1 MPILISCK
9 SSPSA
14 ANAILHSSHKILTGA
29 ENFTMPDDLD
39 PTTARL
45 VAELAASMLPAL
57 TKALA
62 SAVPAGDFAGAAE
75 RMNRTAT
82 DLRNEITKA
91 MRSGIDDSRAGR
103 SIIMQSLGTL
113 TEEILSLRKS
123 LDRMPDILQSGI
135 NSINIQPQQVA
146 SEPPENVMN
155 MLDEISSRIDALTQ
169 GVKAF
174 FETYA
179 EQREIDGA
187 TSIPI
192 SQAGIN
198 ADVISGLEG
207 LIKAEGKTHSKE
219 LEELSREISALVEE
233 NNTALVH
240 EVREAVSEEIAES
253 GGVSVGGNGGGDDSV
268 RKLARLAVMISGACL
283 VMTVINAVILLFK

>member
-1 MPILISCK
+1 
-9 SSPSA
+9 
-14 ANAILHSSHKILTGA
+14 
-29 ENFTMPDDLD
+29 
-39 PTTARL
+39 
-45 VAELAASMLPAL
+45 
-57 TKALA
+57 
-62 SAVPAGDFAGAAE
+62 
-75 RMNRTAT
+75 
-82 DLRNEITKA
+82 
-91 MRSGIDDSRAGR
+91 
-103 SIIMQSLGTL
+103 
-113 TEEILSLRKS
+113 
-123 LDRMPDILQSGI
+123 
-135 NSINIQPQQVA
+135 
-146 SEPPENVMN
+146 MN

>member
-1 MPILISCK
+1 
-9 SSPSA
+9 
-14 ANAILHSSHKILTGA
+14 
-29 ENFTMPDDLD
+29 MPDDLD

-75 RMNRTAT
+75 RMNRTAQ

-91 MRSGIDDSRAGR
+91 VRSGIDDSRAGR

-123 LDRMPDILQSGI
+123 LDRMPDILQSSI
-135 NSINIQPQQVA
+135 NSIQPQQIP

-155 MLDEISSRIDALTQ
+155 MLDEISARIDTLTQ

-187 TSIPI
+187 TRIPI
-192 SQAGIN
+192 SQQGVDAEI
-198 ADVISGLEG
+198 ISGLEG

-219 LEELSREISALVEE
+219 LEELSREISSLVEE
-233 NNTALVH
+233 NNTALIH
-240 EVREAVSEEIAES
+240 EVREAVSEEISES
-253 GGVSVGGNGGGDDSV
+253 GGVSVGGNVGGDDSV
-268 RKLARLAVMISGACL
+268 RRLARLAVMISGACL